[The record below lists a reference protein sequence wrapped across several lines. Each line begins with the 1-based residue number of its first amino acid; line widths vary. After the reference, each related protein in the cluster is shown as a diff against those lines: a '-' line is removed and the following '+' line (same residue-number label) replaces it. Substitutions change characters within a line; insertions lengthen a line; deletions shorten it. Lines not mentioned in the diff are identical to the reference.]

1 MMVNSQVSW
10 GIYLKKKRKRATLFY
25 PFDAIP
31 IGERR
36 RVSVSA
42 SKLSITNILYRML
55 VHLYMFHDL
64 MKVHLL
70 CTVLSVEV
78 AVPLLFLMF
87 VVDERWPR
95 TIPLSKNAKVYK
107 ERKRKLFRK
116 LKLEL
121 MCIFISEDGVQNS
134 FMARNTGQDWQK
146 IPKNVERLWK
156 IKKLKKQKFGSVISS
171 SVFRSINFLL
181 ISLILKSCFLKS
193 IILQSI
199 NTLPDCKR
207 A

>member
-1 MMVNSQVSW
+1 
-10 GIYLKKKRKRATLFY
+10 
-25 PFDAIP
+25 
-31 IGERR
+31 
-36 RVSVSA
+36 
-42 SKLSITNILYRML
+42 
-55 VHLYMFHDL
+55 MFHDL

-134 FMARNTGQDWQK
+134 FMARNTGQD
-146 IPKNVERLWK
+146 
-156 IKKLKKQKFGSVISS
+156 
-171 SVFRSINFLL
+171 
-181 ISLILKSCFLKS
+181 
-193 IILQSI
+193 
-199 NTLPDCKR
+199 
-207 A
+207 